1 MAYDS
6 GDFDGNLDARVEAE
20 LLRDAPM
27 LGKVFSLAL
36 WPVSKLFEYR
46 VTGSLGDPQIKPL
59 YILPKY
65 LLVPFQSLNS
75 VDDWLLSENGL
86 IPVKRLWKPMDKSE
100 LSTQEEDKVEG
111 PEILDKTQ

>member
-1 MAYDS
+1 MRQVGTICWNQQHFQS
-6 GDFDGNLDARVEAE
+6 
-20 LLRDAPM
+20 LLF
-27 LGKVFSLAL
+27 LVQLCL
-36 WPVSKLFEYR
+36 
-46 VTGSLGDPQIKPL
+46 
-59 YILPKY
+59 ILPKY